1 MKQFFLKRV
10 SNTDHGVFGVLME
23 GAIPFAV
30 TLEPPW
36 RDNKENESCIPVEM
50 YRCEKY
56 VSPQAWIGM
65 TFKITGVEGRSD
77 ILFHKGN
84 LDDDTLGC
92 VLIGEM
98 FEPLNGIPGIQKSGK
113 GFSEFM
119 QRLDGEDRFALS
131 IMWA

>member
-50 YRCEKY
+50 YRCER
-56 VSPQAWIGM
+56 VLSPKFGM
-65 TFKITGVEGRSD
+65 TFEITEVEGRTG

-84 LDDDTLGC
+84 LEKNTKGC
-92 VLIGEM
+92 VLIAEEFGI
-98 FEPLNGIPGIQKSGK
+98 LNDGPAVLASGR

>member
-36 RDNKENESCIPVEM
+36 RDNKVNESCIPPDK
-50 YRCEKY
+50 YRCER
-56 VSPQAWIGM
+56 VQSPRFGM
-65 TFKITGVEGRSD
+65 TFEVIGVEGRTN

-84 LDDDTLGC
+84 IEENTLGC
-92 VLIGEM
+92 ILVGEQ
-98 FEPLNGIPGIQKSGK
+98 FETLNGKPAILKSGK
-113 GFSEFM
+113 GYGEFI
-119 QRLDGEDRFALS
+119 QRLQGEGGFAIT